1 MKLNDGILTSFDA
14 LRGKE
19 YTVPEYDVRTMRALT
34 RERPQW
40 AHFGPGN
47 IFRAHVARAHQELLN
62 AGLSETGIVAFAG
75 RGSETPGSAYAPF
88 DNLSLCVL
96 LKADGT
102 MDKHLVASVAEAHA
116 LEGAGLSRAIEVFEA
131 ASLQIATF
139 TITEKGYA
147 RMSYERDLRKPLAEA
162 ESLMGQVAYLL
173 SRRMAACV
181 GPVSLVSMD
190 NCSQNGDK
198 LKAAILELAADDP
211 ALVNY
216 IENEVAFPWTMIDKI
231 TPRPDARVLAV
242 LEADGFEGIAPVVT
256 PRGTHVAP
264 FVNAEEKEYL
274 VIEEAFPAGRPPLER
289 AGMYFAARE
298 TVSKV
303 ERMKVTVCL
312 NPLHTA
318 LAVFGCLL
326 GYDAIWKE
334 TEDAELSRLIRV
346 IGYGEGLP
354 VSPDPGIISPKSFLD
369 EVVNDRFPNPFLP
382 DTPQRIATDTSQKV
396 AIRFG
401 ETIKAHAAR
410 GDAGRLVGIPLAL
423 AGWLRY
429 LDATDDAGNCMKLSD
444 DPRLHELTSRTA
456 ADILRDASVFGVDL
470 YDAGLAE
477 KVLGYLG
484 RMREGKGAVRRTLKV
499 ALQMSGENGHDAG
512 SGAS

>member
-1 MKLNDGILTSFDA
+1 MQKGWFGMKLNDDLLKGLGA
-14 LRGKE
+14 LREKG
-19 YTVPEYDVRTMRALT
+19 YSVPEYDVAGMRALT
-34 RERPQW
+34 RKRPQW

-62 AGLSETGIVAFAG
+62 AGLFETGIVAFAG
-75 RGSETPGSAYAPF
+75 RGSETPARAYAPF

-102 MDKHLVASVAEAHA
+102 MEKHLVASVAEAHA
-116 LEGAGLSRAIEVFEA
+116 LEGAGLDRAAEVFEA
-131 ASLQIATF
+131 ESLEMATF

-147 RMSYERDLRKPLAEA
+147 RMSYARDLGKPLSEA

-173 SRRMAACV
+173 SRRMAAC
-181 GPVSLVSMD
+181 GAPISLVSMD

-198 LKAAILELAADDP
+198 LKAAILELAAGDP
-211 ALVNY
+211 ALTDY
-216 IENEVAFPWTMIDKI
+216 IEKKVAFPWTMIDKI
-231 TPRPDARVLAV
+231 TPRPDTRVLAV
-242 LEADGFEGIAPVVT
+242 LEGDGFSDIAPVVT

-274 VIEEAFPAGRPPLER
+274 VIEDKFPAGRPPLER
-289 AGMYFAARE
+289 AGMYFAPRE

-318 LAVFGCLL
+318 LAVLGCLL

-334 TEDAELSRLIRV
+334 TRDPELSKLIRL

-410 GDAGRLVGIPLAL
+410 GDAGTLTGIPLAI

-429 LDATDDAGNCMKLSD
+429 LDGTDNGMKPMKLSD
-444 DPRLHELTSRTA
+444 DPRLSELTGRAA
-456 ADILRDASVFGVDL
+456 ADICHDASVFGIDL
-470 YDAGLAE
+470 YEAGIAE
-477 KVLGYLG
+477 KVLGYLAQ
-484 RMREGKGAVRRTLKV
+484 MRRGAGAVRETLRE
-499 ALQMSGENGHDAG
+499 ALA
-512 SGAS
+512 

>member
-1 MKLNDGILTSFDA
+1 MKLNDEILWDIAA
-14 LRGKE
+14 LREKG
-19 YTVPEYDVRTMRALT
+19 YSVPEYDVAGMRAET

-62 AGLSETGIVAFAG
+62 AGLYQTGIIAFAG
-75 RGSETPGSAYAPF
+75 KGSETPSRAYAPF
-88 DNLSLCVL
+88 DDLSMCVL
-96 LKADGT
+96 LKANGT

-116 LEGAGLSRAIEVFEA
+116 LEGAGLARAVEVFEA
-131 ASLQIATF
+131 VSLQMATF

-147 RMSYERDLRKPLAEA
+147 RMSYERDLGKPLSGA
-162 ESLMGQVAYLL
+162 ESLLGQVAYLL
-173 SRRMAACV
+173 SRRMSAC
-181 GPVSLVSMD
+181 GKPVSLVSMD

-198 LKAAILELAADDP
+198 LKAAILELAAGDV
-211 ALVNY
+211 ALTDY
-216 IENEVAFPWTMIDKI
+216 IEKKVAFPWTMIDKI
-231 TPRPDARVLAV
+231 TPRPDARVLTV
-242 LEADGFEGIAPVVT
+242 LEADGFTDIAPVVT

-274 VIEEAFPAGRPPLER
+274 VIEDAFPAGRPPLEK
-289 AGMYFAARE
+289 AGMYFAPRE

-334 TEDAELSRLIRV
+334 TRDPELSKLIRLI
-346 IGYGEGLP
+346 GYVEGLP
-354 VSPDPGIISPKSFLD
+354 VSPDPGIIPPKSFLD

-401 ETIKAHAAR
+401 ETIKAHVAR
-410 GDAGRLVGIPLAL
+410 GDAGTLIGIPLAL

-429 LDATDDAGNCMKLSD
+429 LDATDDHIAPMKLSD
-444 DPRLHELTSRTA
+444 DPRLSELTGRA
-456 ADILRDASVFGVDL
+456 AEDICHDASVFGVDL
-470 YDAGLAE
+470 YEAGVAE
-477 KVLGYLG
+477 KVLGYLAD
-484 RMREGKGAVRRTLKV
+484 MRAGAGAVRMTLKE
-499 ALQMSGENGHDAG
+499 ALS
-512 SGAS
+512 

>member
-1 MKLNDGILTSFDA
+1 MKLNDGIFKSLGV
-14 LRGKE
+14 LREMG
-19 YTVPEYDVRTMRALT
+19 YSVPEYDVPAMRAAT
-34 RERPQW
+34 RIGPQW

-47 IFRAHVARAHQELLN
+47 IFRAHIARAHQELLN
-62 AGLSETGIVAFAG
+62 KGLFQTGIVSFAG
-75 RGSETPGSAYAPF
+75 RGSETPASAYAPY

-102 MDKHLVASVAEAHA
+102 MEKHLVASVAEAHA
-116 LEGAGLSRAIEVFEA
+116 LEGPGLSRAIEVFEA
-131 ASLQIATF
+131 NSLQMATF

-147 RMSYERDLRKPLAEA
+147 HMSYANDLGKPLSEA
-162 ESLMGQVAYLL
+162 ASLMGQVTYLL
-173 SRRMAACV
+173 SRRMSAC
-181 GPVSLVSMD
+181 GKPISLVSMD

-198 LKAAILELAADDP
+198 LKAAILELAAGD
-211 ALVNY
+211 ASLVDY
-216 IENEVAFPWTMIDKI
+216 IEKKVTFPWTMIDKI
-231 TPRPDARVLAV
+231 TPRPDARVRAV
-242 LEADGFEGIAPVVT
+242 LEQDGFADIAPVVT

-274 VIEEAFPAGRPPLER
+274 VIEDSFPAGRPPLEK
-289 AGMYFAARE
+289 AGMYLTTRE

-326 GYDAIWKE
+326 NYEAIWME
-334 TEDAELSRLIRV
+334 TNDTTLAKLIHT
-346 IGYGEGLP
+346 IGYKEGLP
-354 VSPDPGIISPKSFLD
+354 VSPDPGIIAPKSFLD

-401 ETIKAHAAR
+401 ETIKAHVTR
-410 GDAGRLVGIPLAL
+410 GDADSLVGIPLAL

-429 LDATDDAGNCMKLSD
+429 LDGTNDMGDPMKLSD
-444 DPRLHELTSRTA
+444 DPRISELMGKSA
-456 ADILRDASVFGVDL
+456 AEICHDAGIFGIDL
-470 YDAGLAE
+470 YEAGLAK
-477 KVLGYLG
+477 KVLGYLEE
-484 RMREGKGAVRRTLKV
+484 MRKAPGAVRK
-499 ALQMSGENGHDAG
+499 ALEKAL
-512 SGAS
+512 A

>member
-1 MKLNDGILTSFDA
+1 MRLNDDVLKNPGE
-14 LRGKE
+14 LREKG
-19 YTVPEYDVRTMRALT
+19 YAVPEYNVARMRALT
-34 RERPQW
+34 REKPQW

-47 IFRAHVARAHQELLN
+47 IFRAHVARAHQEMLN
-62 AGLSETGIVAFAG
+62 KGLYATGIVAFAG
-75 RGSETPGSAYAPF
+75 KGSETPGRAYQPF

-102 MDKHLVASVAEAHA
+102 MEKHLVASVAEAHA
-116 LEGAGLSRAIEVFEA
+116 LEGAGLTRAIEVFEA
-131 ASLQIATF
+131 QSLQMATF
-139 TITEKGYA
+139 TVTEKGYA
-147 RMSYERDLRKPLAEA
+147 RMSYERDLGRPLAEA

-173 SRRMAACV
+173 SRRMRAC
-181 GPVSLVSMD
+181 GAPVSLVSMD

-198 LKAAILELAADDP
+198 LKAAMLDLAAGDP
-211 ALVNY
+211 TLTDY
-216 IENEVAFPWTMIDKI
+216 IEKKVAFPWTMIDKI
-231 TPRPDARVLAV
+231 TPRPDARVKAV
-242 LEADGFEGIAPVVT
+242 LEEDGFEGIAPMVT

-274 VIEEAFPAGRPPLER
+274 VIEDAFPAGRPPLEKV
-289 AGMYFAARE
+289 GMYFAPRE

-334 TEDAELSRLIRV
+334 THDPELAKLIRL

-354 VSPDPGIISPKSFLD
+354 VSPDPGIITPKSFLD

-401 ETIKAHAAR
+401 ETIKAHVSR
-410 GDAGRLVGIPLAL
+410 GDAGTLKGIPLAL

-444 DPRLHELTSRTA
+444 DPRLHELTSLSA
-456 ADILRDASVFGVDL
+456 ADICRDAGVFGTDL
-470 YDAGLAE
+470 YEAGIAE
-477 KVLGYLG
+477 KVLGYLAQ
-484 RMREGKGAVRRTLKV
+484 MREGPGAVRETLKKV
-499 ALQMSGENGHDAG
+499 LT
-512 SGAS
+512 